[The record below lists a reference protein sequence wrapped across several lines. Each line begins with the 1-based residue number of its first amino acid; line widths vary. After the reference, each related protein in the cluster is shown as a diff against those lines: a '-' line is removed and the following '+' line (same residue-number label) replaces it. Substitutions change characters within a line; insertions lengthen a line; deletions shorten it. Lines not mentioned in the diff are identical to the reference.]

1 MEETKKAT
9 AAPRGV
15 VVCGS
20 IAGLCFAHALVAAG
34 WEVKF
39 IEKSISPPSGIPT
52 DVGLGLDSQS
62 CRILSRWI
70 SDPDLIRT
78 STFPLSI
85 ELVIQQLRMPKDLL
99 QWSLRP
105 ILVNLAHTKFL
116 TMPLLQ
122 GLARLLELLSNW
134 FNVTWV

>member
-9 AAPRGV
+9 AAPRGGGF
-15 VVCGS
+15 GS
-20 IAGLCFAHALVAAG
+20 IGPVLAHALVAAG

-99 QWSLRP
+99 QRSLRP
-105 ILVNLAHTKFL
+105 ILVNLAHTKFDHASA
-116 TMPLLQ
+116 TRISP
-122 GLARLLELLSNW
+122 
-134 FNVTWV
+134 TT